1 MNIYGYVIAIAVMVL
16 FSAYFSAS
24 ETAFSTMNKTRMKT
38 QAEKHRRAALALALG
53 EQYDRLI
60 STILIGN
67 NIVNIA
73 AASLG
78 TVLFVK
84 LLENNGATVSTAV
97 ITIAVLI
104 FGEITP
110 KTIAKEHPE
119 GFAIFSAPF
128 MRLLMYI
135 FLPFGAHFSLWQS
148 LVKKLFKSKD
158 DRKMSQEELLTF
170 VDEVQQDGSIDHN
183 ESQLL
188 RNAIEFTDLRAEDIL
203 THRVNL
209 EAIPVDTEKEKI
221 AEIFYESKY
230 SRLLVY
236 DEDIDHIV
244 GVLHQKDLYHGAH
257 VTDLPLSEIITTPI
271 FVVKDVKISEMIRL
285 LQASKSHVAVVVDEY
300 GGTHG
305 IVTMEDIL
313 EELVGEIYDEH
324 DEVPEDMTEIDEDTD
339 VVDGSMDLSDFIDH
353 YGLEIESDAISLN
366 GWVVELLEK
375 IPDVGDTVT
384 YENYEITVTEVESHC
399 ASKLRVHKLFSPK
412 EDEE

>member
-1 MNIYGYVIAIAVMVL
+1 
-16 FSAYFSAS
+16 
-24 ETAFSTMNKTRMKT
+24 
-38 QAEKHRRAALALALG
+38 
-53 EQYDRLI
+53 
-60 STILIGN
+60 
-67 NIVNIA
+67 
-73 AASLG
+73 
-78 TVLFVK
+78 
-84 LLENNGATVSTAV
+84 
-97 ITIAVLI
+97 
-104 FGEITP
+104 
-110 KTIAKEHPE
+110 
-119 GFAIFSAPF
+119 

-135 FLPFGAHFSLWQS
+135 FLPFGALFSLWQN
-148 LVKKLFKSKD
+148 LIKRIFKSKD

-257 VTDLPLSEIITTPI
+257 VTELPLSEIITTPI

-366 GWVVELLEK
+366 GWIVELIEK

-399 ASKLRVHKLFSPK
+399 ASKLRVHKLADLAE
-412 EDEE
+412 EDMG